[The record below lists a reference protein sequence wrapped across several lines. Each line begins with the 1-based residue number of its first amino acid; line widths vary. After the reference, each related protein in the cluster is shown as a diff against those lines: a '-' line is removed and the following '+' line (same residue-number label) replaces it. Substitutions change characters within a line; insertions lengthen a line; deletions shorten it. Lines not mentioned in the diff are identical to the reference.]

1 MILVTSALNNS
12 SNNNNNTKHVV
23 HSLLLNLRR
32 QLVLQAMVLL
42 EPKHLMLVKQMP
54 KQHPWPLQKQPLKKN
69 KLLLLHKPP
78 ENKLLRNLLPKDKGQ
93 KVIHRKVLTWVNGRR
108 TKQRLIL
115 VLVHGEMTK
124 KKNQKKFKQRKK
136 SLYWML
142 VLLKLN

>member
-1 MILVTSALNNS
+1 MGSNS
-12 SNNNNNTKHVV
+12 NSNNNTKHVV

-32 QLVLQAMVLL
+32 LLVLQAMVLL

-54 KQHPWPLQKQPLKKN
+54 KQHPWPL
-69 KLLLLHKPP
+69 HKPP
-78 ENKLLRNLLPKDKGQ
+78 ENKLLQNLLPKDKGQ